1 MGNATRNVN
10 PIKKNKRMLQL
21 SQDTSKQV
29 QYEPPRTINEDA
41 PDTTDHL
48 DLMLSKMKK
57 YRNKPKIKPDECET
71 LS

>member
-10 PIKKNKRMLQL
+10 PIKRKKSPPKLVQ
-21 SQDTSKQV
+21 SPTSV
-29 QYEPPRTINEDA
+29 QYEPPRTISEDA

-57 YRNKPKIKPDECET
+57 HRNKPKIKPDECET